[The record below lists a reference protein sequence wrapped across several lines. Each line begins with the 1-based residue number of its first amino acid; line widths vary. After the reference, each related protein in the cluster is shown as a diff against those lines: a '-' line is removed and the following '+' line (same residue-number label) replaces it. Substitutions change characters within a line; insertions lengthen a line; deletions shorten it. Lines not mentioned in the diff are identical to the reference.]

1 MRNGSVLV
9 GFANVL
15 LFVAGSTLLFAGTK
29 AIFFENIGIA
39 VPALT
44 SALVF
49 ILAATVDRFESLK
62 GLGIEAKTR
71 QLNQTL
77 NEAEE
82 TLSRLRE
89 VAELS
94 GAALI
99 TLNSQIGRWNAVPSP
114 EDSYRL
120 AQRVIRILE
129 ALGSTRK
136 AIHQSLE
143 PWLSVF
149 IFDLMRSILRPIER
163 ALSDRQNELR
173 KMQIVNGA
181 TLTAEEQ
188 VQLTR
193 ELNAIREYQEQQ
205 LCRLPNVPI
214 SERSA
219 AMIRLIDSAPIDN
232 DTLKQEV
239 RHKAESFAVDIE
251 SLLRDLC
258 LSDSSSW
265 FHEINSDRSSST

>member
-1 MRNGSVLV
+1 M

-15 LFVAGSTLLFAGTK
+15 LFLAGSILLFAGTR
-29 AIFFENIGIA
+29 AILLEKIGIA

-49 ILAATVDRFESLK
+49 LLAATVDRFETLK

-71 QLNQTL
+71 QLNQKL
-77 NEAEE
+77 NEAKE

-89 VAELS
+89 VAELL

-114 EDSYRL
+114 EDSYHL

-136 AIHQSLE
+136 TIHESIE
-143 PWLSVF
+143 PWLSAF

-173 KMQIVNGA
+173 KMQMDRGA
-181 TLTAEEQ
+181 SLTTEEQKQLTAE
-188 VQLTR
+188 
-193 ELNAIREYQEQQ
+193 LNTIAEYQEQQ
-205 LCRLPNVPI
+205 LCRLPNIPI

-239 RHKAESFAVDIE
+239 RHKAESFSVDIE
-251 SLLRDLC
+251 SLLRDLY
-258 LSDSSSW
+258 LSDSSYW
-265 FHEINSDRSSST
+265 FHEINLDRSASR

>member
-1 MRNGSVLV
+1 MTKGSVLV

-15 LFVAGSTLLFAGTK
+15 LFLAGSILLFAGTR
-29 AIFFENIGIA
+29 AILLEKIGIA

-49 ILAATVDRFESLK
+49 LLAATVDRFETLK

-71 QLNQTL
+71 QLNQKL
-77 NEAEE
+77 NEAKE

-89 VAELS
+89 VAELL

-114 EDSYRL
+114 EDSYHL

-136 AIHQSLE
+136 TIHGSIE
-143 PWLSVF
+143 PWLSAF

-173 KMQIVNGA
+173 KMQMDKGA
-181 TLTAEEQ
+181 SLTTEEQKQLTAE
-188 VQLTR
+188 
-193 ELNAIREYQEQQ
+193 LNTIAEYQKQQ
-205 LCRLPNVPI
+205 LCRLPNIPI

-239 RHKAESFAVDIE
+239 RHKAESFSVDIE
-251 SLLRDLC
+251 SLLRDLY

-265 FHEINSDRSSST
+265 FHEINLDRSASR